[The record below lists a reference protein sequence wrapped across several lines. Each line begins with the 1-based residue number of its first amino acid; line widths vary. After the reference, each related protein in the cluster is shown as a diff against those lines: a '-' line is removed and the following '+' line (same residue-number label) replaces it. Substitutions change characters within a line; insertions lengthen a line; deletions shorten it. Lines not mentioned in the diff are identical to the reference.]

1 MSRSEDNAEAKDQNS
16 GRPLSYQIIGAA
28 IAVHSWFGAG
38 LLESLYEEALC
49 IELSKRRIKF
59 EQQKRIEVEYKG
71 HDVGYFVADLV
82 VEDRVIVEV
91 KAVQELAPI
100 HTAQLITYLKLLNLK
115 TGLLI
120 NFNVPKLA
128 DGIKRVVN

>member
-1 MSRSEDNAEAKDQNS
+1 MTKSEIVGDLNDWNDGK
-16 GRPLSYQIIGAA
+16 PLSYQIIGAA

-38 LLESLYEEALC
+38 LLESLYEESLC
-49 IELSKRRIKF
+49 IELSKRRISF
-59 EQQKRIEVEYKG
+59 EQQKRIGVDYKG
-71 HDVGYFVADLV
+71 HDVGHFVADLV
-82 VEDRVIVEV
+82 VGNRIIVEV
-91 KAVQELAPI
+91 KAVQALAPI

-128 DGIKRVVN
+128 EGIKRVVL

>member
-1 MSRSEDNAEAKDQNS
+1 MNKSEINGDFNDRSGGK
-16 GRPLSYQIIGAA
+16 PLSYQIIGAA

-49 IELSKRRIKF
+49 IELSNRRIRF

-71 HDVGYFVADLV
+71 HDVGLFVADLV
-82 VEDRVIVEV
+82 VDGRIIVEV
-91 KAVQELAPI
+91 KAVQALAPI

-128 DGIKRVVN
+128 EGIKRVVL